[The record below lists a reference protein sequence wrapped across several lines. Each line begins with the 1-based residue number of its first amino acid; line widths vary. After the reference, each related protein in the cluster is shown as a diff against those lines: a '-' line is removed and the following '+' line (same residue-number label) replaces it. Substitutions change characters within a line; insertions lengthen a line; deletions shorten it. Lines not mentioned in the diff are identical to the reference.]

1 MYRPH
6 VHSLHSTQPSVLQ
19 RAPRGVVLERGL
31 VATAMAGVLALLLAA
46 VPTRAQEPDSTAT
59 PAPAE
64 AEAPASSGR
73 PSLTARAIPSGAE
86 RQIQL
91 DGRLT
96 EPEWRDADS
105 IGELTEVEPKQGR
118 KPKCHTTVRVLAS
131 PTGIVIGFHCCE
143 DSSLM
148 YAITKARDVE
158 LDEED
163 HVVIVLDTFGD
174 DRSGFVFAVNPLG
187 AQFDGIITAQGLDV
201 NNKWD
206 TVWETGVARVADG
219 WSGEI
224 RIPIQSLS
232 YKKGLDRWGM
242 NFERHVQN
250 IQETSRWSGAK
261 LDFEIFQMGV
271 AGQLKGLPA
280 FDQGVGLNIRPA
292 HVRRFVMEDPG
303 EGRDT
308 EGDMS
313 LDITQKLGPNLNGM
327 LTVNTDFAETE
338 VDQRQTNLSRFDI
351 LFPEKRAFFLEGS
364 DIFEFGIGTDIE
376 DANLLPFYSR
386 RIGIFTPEGEDEGVE
401 VPIRGGGKIQG
412 RIGQTNVG
420 ALLVGTGTVED
431 LPLKNTDMGV
441 IRLQQNVLSES
452 SIGVLATSGDPLSR
466 RSTTAGADFT
476 FRSSKF
482 RGDKNIQAGIW
493 GAQVDRDDLHG
504 DRSSY
509 GGKIAYPN
517 DLLNLE
523 ATYYRV
529 GDAFDPSLGFV
540 QRHGNVFYGAGTVNL
555 RPQSSAVRTYSTE
568 GSYFLNTRT
577 DGGLE
582 SYTASISPIG
592 FELNSGDG
600 LSALI
605 EAEGEGPTEAFD
617 VFDSPEKTVI
627 LQPGQYRWT
636 RYGLEGTIAPQRRL
650 SGTVTWSTG
659 GFYEG
664 DLQTVETD
672 LRLKV
677 HPVLT
682 FQLTSEWNDAKLP
695 EGDFT
700 QYLYSLFTELKPF
713 PVFQITNNLQYDNES
728 RELGSSFRMRWSFH
742 PQGDVY
748 VVFNQNLVRSY
759 GEAKDRWLM
768 ESDELIN
775 KVQFAFRF

>member
-1 MYRPH
+1 MVGRLMTG
-6 VHSLHSTQPSVLQ
+6 VMAGTL
-19 RAPRGVVLERGL
+19 VVLSGAAPARAQSQPAATPVPAAAE
-31 VATAMAGVLALLLAA
+31 ATA
-46 VPTRAQEPDSTAT
+46 
-59 PAPAE
+59 PA
-64 AEAPASSGR
+64 GR
-73 PSLTARAIPSGAE
+73 PSLMALAMPKGAE
-86 RQIQL
+86 REIHL
-91 DGRLT
+91 DGRLN
-96 EPEWRDADS
+96 EPEWRSADS
-105 IGELTEVEPKQGR
+105 IAELTEVEPKQGR
-118 KPKCHTTVRVLAS
+118 KPSARTVVHVLAS
-131 PTGIVIGFHCCE
+131 PTGIVIGFHCYE

-148 YAITKARDVE
+148 YAVTKAKDVE

-174 DRSGFVFAVNPLG
+174 ERSGFVFAVNPLG

-206 TVWETGVARVADG
+206 TVWEAGVARVPDG

-232 YKKGLDRWGM
+232 YRKGLDRWGM

-280 FDQGVGLNIRPA
+280 FDQGVGLTIRPA

-351 LFPEKRAFFLEGS
+351 LFPEKRAFFLDGA
-364 DIFEFGIGTDIE
+364 DIFEFGTGTDLE

-386 RIGIFTPEGEDEGVE
+386 RIGIFTPEGDDEGVE

-420 ALLVGTGTVED
+420 ALIVGTGTVED
-431 LPLKNTDMGV
+431 LPLHNTEMGV
-441 IRLQQNVLSES
+441 VRVRQNVFSES
-452 SIGVLATSGDPLSR
+452 SIGVLGTSGDPLGR
-466 RSTTAGADFT
+466 RSWTAGADFT
-476 FRSSKF
+476 FRTSRF
-482 RGDKNIQAGIW
+482 RGDKNLQAGVW
-493 GAQVDRDDLHG
+493 GSQVDRDDLTG
-504 DRSSY
+504 DRGAY
-509 GGKIAYPN
+509 GGKLAYPN

-523 ATYYRV
+523 ATYYHV
-529 GDAFDPSLGFV
+529 GDHYDPSLGFV
-540 QRHGNVFYGAGTVNL
+540 QRHGHVFYGAASVNP
-555 RPQSSAVRTYSTE
+555 RPANPPVRVYTTE
-568 GSYFLNTRT
+568 ASYFLNTRN

-582 SYTASISPIG
+582 SYVASISPIG
-592 FELNSGDG
+592 FELSSGDG

-605 EAEGEGPTEAFD
+605 EAEGENPEAAFD

-627 LQPGQYRWT
+627 LQPGAYRWT
-636 RYGLEGTIAPQRRL
+636 RYGFEGTVAPQRRL
-650 SGTVTWSTG
+650 SGTVAWSTG
-659 GFYEG
+659 GFYGG
-664 DLQTVETD
+664 DLQTIETD
-672 LRLKV
+672 LSLKV
-677 HPVLT
+677 HPILT
-682 FQLTSEWNDAKLP
+682 FQLTSEWNDASLP

-700 QYLYSLFTELKPF
+700 QYLYSLFTELKPY
-713 PVFQITNNLQYDNES
+713 PVFQITNMLQYDNES
-728 RELGSSFRMRWSFH
+728 RSLGSSFRMRWSFH
-742 PQGDVY
+742 PQGDVF
-748 VVFNQNLVRSY
+748 VVFNQNLIRTYGDVRDHWS
-759 GEAKDRWLM
+759 M
-768 ESDELIN
+768 ESDELTN
-775 KVQFAFRF
+775 KIQFAFRF